1 MLTCP
6 SPAGRGYGDDF
17 CSAVM
22 RCRIACEER
31 TGYFIMPLSSKNA
44 TGSLSL
50 PCSHIKEKNQIP
62 LSPIQKS
69 AGVKVIL
76 ESIGFSLLSG
86 VYSACQPK
94 ISPCQYLPRE

>member
-1 MLTCP
+1 M
-6 SPAGRGYGDDF
+6 
-17 CSAVM
+17 
-22 RCRIACEER
+22 
-31 TGYFIMPLSSKNA
+31 MPLSSRNS

-50 PCSHIKEKNQIP
+50 PCSHIKEKNQIA

-69 AGVKVIL
+69 AGVKVMF
-76 ESIGFSLLSG
+76 ESYGLRSLSG